1 MDGVKTGCYSSVTD
15 CMLAEKEL
23 KCFLEAFW
31 EEWPDAVKDGPEDEK
46 NQELEE
52 YRLSSGGLIIQP
64 IHKNKVSRSTGIAL
78 ALLMLTVPL
87 RLYLSVQIFR
97 GRKYLVFSLLLVF
110 GAMISF
116 FGPQY

>member
-1 MDGVKTGCYSSVTD
+1 
-15 CMLAEKEL
+15 MLAEKEL

-64 IHKNKVSRSTGIAL
+64 IHKNKVSRSTWIAL

-87 RLYLSVQIFR
+87 ILYLSVQIFR
-97 GRKYLVFSLLLVF
+97 GRKYLVFSLLIVF
-110 GAMISF
+110 VAMISF
-116 FGPQY
+116 FGTQF